1 LDTSSDTIK
10 GFLEQYKNYVETV
23 LAPTR
28 KEIQSIFGQWRKP
41 GYWEAN
47 SPPDRSVEQKV
58 ASPAPVQRVH
68 MRIKRAESVVDKI
81 LRRPDVFEDGL
92 VPASF
97 RKMNDTLGV
106 RVVLY
111 FLCHMPLIDRE
122 LTRKLATQLEVS
134 NDYKPKAY
142 LGEDLT
148 KRLALLHLDRAQ
160 KESGYASIHYILRLK
175 DSRVPLED
183 RPWFELQV
191 RTLTEDTWGEV
202 EHLLGYKP
210 GKRTTFAVRKQFQI
224 ISKLLGAIDE
234 HFNLL
239 FEELSRFQAEVEYK
253 ETDLLNAET
262 LPPELATLGLGCAQN
277 QIDGLLKL
285 LTSRNVSTVLSL
297 RNLAQQTSLEIIRN
311 TYTLVKGRPAN
322 NFEVVANLAN
332 LAGCNQ
338 EAEQIERIKEWIAFL
353 DTWEELKDKGLV

>member
-1 LDTSSDTIK
+1 MDASSVTMK
-10 GFLEQYKNYVETV
+10 RFLGEYKNYVETV

-28 KEIQSIFGQWRKP
+28 KEVLAIFGQWRKP
-41 GYWEAN
+41 GYWEY
-47 SPPDRSVEQKV
+47 PDPEQGPEHRSA

-68 MRIKRAESVVDKI
+68 TRIKRAESVVDKI
-81 LRRPDVFEDGL
+81 LRRPDVFDRGL
-92 VPASF
+92 VPESF

-111 FLCHMPLIDRE
+111 FLCHFPLIDGQV
-122 LTRKLATQLEVS
+122 TRKLEPLLEVS
-134 NDYKPKAY
+134 PEYKPKAY
-142 LGEDLT
+142 LAEDLI
-148 KRLALLHLDRAQ
+148 KQFSLVHLDRPK
-160 KESGYASIHYILRLK
+160 KESGYASVHYILRLK
-175 DSRVPLED
+175 NSAIPIED

-210 GKRTTFAVRKQFQI
+210 EKRTSFAVRKQFQI

-234 HFNLL
+234 HFNFL
-239 FEELSRFQAEVEYK
+239 FEELSRFQSEVKYT

-262 LPPELATLGLGCAQN
+262 LPPELSELGLGCAQN

-285 LTSRNVSTVLSL
+285 LTSRDVTTVLSL
-297 RNLAQQTSLEIIRN
+297 RSLAQQRTLEIIRN
-311 TYTLVKGRPAN
+311 TYTLVKGRPPK

-332 LAGCNQ
+332 LAGCDD
-338 EAEQIERIKEWIAFL
+338 EEEQIKRVKEWIAFL
-353 DTWEELKDKGLV
+353 DAWEELKDKGLV